1 MGCPSYLTAWEEPT
15 PASPCCLCHLWTR
28 LPSGASQAASAA
40 TGKILKGMGEK
51 KKKREM
57 RGMGWESVGKEK
69 LLSECIN
76 PEHAAEKSAFQV
88 ALSTFEIFLFTGG
101 RWYVERENK

>member
-40 TGKILKGMGEK
+40 TGKILKGMGGK
-51 KKKREM
+51 KKKKGDEGNGM
-57 RGMGWESVGKEK
+57 RKCGKRK
-69 LLSECIN
+69 VTI
-76 PEHAAEKSAFQV
+76 
-88 ALSTFEIFLFTGG
+88 
-101 RWYVERENK
+101 

>member
-1 MGCPSYLTAWEEPT
+1 
-15 PASPCCLCHLWTR
+15 
-28 LPSGASQAASAA
+28 
-40 TGKILKGMGEK
+40 
-51 KKKREM
+51 M

-88 ALSTFEIFLFTGG
+88 ALSTFEIFLFTGE
-101 RWYVERENK
+101 RWYVEKENK